1 MSFDASLKAQLNCL
15 REEHAAYMCF
25 LEDCLA
31 DGSMT
36 ATAADIVKKTAEQDY
51 ESAQVLHL
59 SLLLLARLVL
69 MSSLGR
75 LSRTQNADIL
85 RRAVSCRGPS
95 QYRLHPQDMFSSDR
109 QRW

>member
-51 ESAQVLHL
+51 ESAQVLAT
-59 SLLLLARLVL
+59 SVATAARKV
-69 MSSLGR
+69 S
-75 LSRTQNADIL
+75 AYVVV
-85 RRAVSCRGPS
+85 RAAFPYTER
-95 QYRLHPQDMFSSDR
+95 
-109 QRW
+109 